1 MNRDQLLDLWER
13 NVVSFLSDIRS
24 VSGSCSHVASSLP
37 DGALTCICGCYG
49 DTMIPGGVP
58 EPRQGFPGQNQVCF
72 NAELPEGLKVT
83 ETFPD
88 SLNL

>member
-1 MNRDQLLDLWER
+1 LVQRRRQSFW
-13 NVVSFLSDIRS
+13 VV
-24 VSGSCSHVASSLP
+24 VTSGFFSA